1 MEKEQLDKFENKDK
15 SYIHFWSMNCIEE
28 GEGGS
33 SVVRSVIRDLKQIR
47 HLTKTYLLNTYRVR
61 IDEASV
67 INNYKTEYFRKKYC
81 TVSTKG
87 EVDYLGYNREV
98 WRKL

>member
-1 MEKEQLDKFENKDK
+1 MEKEQLDKFENKDE

-81 TVSTKG
+81 TVFTKG
-87 EVDYLGYNREV
+87 KVDHLGYNIGV